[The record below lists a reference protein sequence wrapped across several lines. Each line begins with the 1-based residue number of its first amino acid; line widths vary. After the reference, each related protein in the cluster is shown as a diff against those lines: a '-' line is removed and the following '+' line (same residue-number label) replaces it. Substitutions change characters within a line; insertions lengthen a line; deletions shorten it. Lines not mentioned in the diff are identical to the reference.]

1 MLQYTEKQELL
12 YKEGVRLLKEHGKAS
27 CVLFQRKL
35 AIGYGAVREIV
46 DRMLEEGLA
55 TLGKNYTITLNQKGE
70 QKMKNTTFYGMEAKD
85 FLEKVIERENK
96 FKNTDYSALSCEE
109 KCEYALWYINE
120 GKLFNQA
127 LSDDK
132 LVNIKNL
139 VLKRATD
146 RDPAGLYYL
155 AKFWTLFGITLEA
168 RLEYLKISSDMGYMP
183 ATVLYLCTCTDDE
196 ERYRIA
202 RELVNKLSSIEP
214 ISLRCIAIRG
224 VYTALSK
231 IEGKDKHPHYHDLT
245 HDLYVELA
253 KDGEM
258 FAFAWLESIATRRAK
273 KAKTDEERL
282 DAEAERAFFETVQ
295 YMLNDYYYNKGV
307 LEYEKHLG
315 YMLLS
320 GVGCE
325 VDIERGIKLVLSD
338 MRRTIHSFDKEMA
351 IKVIRFI
358 TGRGE
363 ERLWEA
369 KLINAI
375 FDGNDKATEEIVTDI
390 KALDNAVEVF
400 NRASS
405 LLYSAKH

>member
-1 MLQYTEKQELL
+1 MEYTEKQELL
-12 YKEGVRLLKEHGKAS
+12 YKEGLKLLRENGTAS

-35 AIGYGAVREIV
+35 AIGYTAAREIV
-46 DRMLEEGLA
+46 DRMLEEGVA
-55 TLGKNYTITLNQKGE
+55 TSSKNYTITLKQKGE
-70 QKMKNTTFYGMEAKD
+70 QKMRNTTFYGMEAKD
-85 FLEKVIERENK
+85 FLEKVIERENR
-96 FKNTDYSALSCEE
+96 FKNTDYNALSFEE

-120 GKLFNQA
+120 GKLFHQVLA
-127 LSDDK
+127 EDK
-132 LVNIKNL
+132 LADIKNL
-139 VLKRATD
+139 VLKRAVD
-146 RDPAGLYYL
+146 REPAGLYYL
-155 AKFWTLFGITLEA
+155 AKFWLVFGIAPEA

-183 ATVLYLCTCTDDE
+183 ATVLYLCTSTEAE

-214 ISLRCIAIRG
+214 ISLRCTAIRG
-224 VYTALSK
+224 VYSALSK
-231 IEGKDKHPHYHDLT
+231 VEGEDKYPHYHELT

-253 KDGEM
+253 KDGDM
-258 FAFAWLESIATRRAK
+258 SAFTWLESIAARRAK

-282 DAEAERAFFETVQ
+282 NAEAERAFFETVQ
-295 YMLNDYYYNKGV
+295 YMLNDYYFTQGV

-338 MRRTIHSFDKEMA
+338 MTRTIQSLDKEMA
-351 IKVIRFI
+351 IKVRHFVNS
-358 TGRGE
+358 RGE
-363 ERLWEA
+363 ERIWEA

-375 FDGNDKATEEIVTDI
+375 FDGDDQATEDIVTDI
-390 KALDNAVEVF
+390 KALDNVVEVF

-405 LLYSAKH
+405 LLYAAKH

>member
-1 MLQYTEKQELL
+1 MKHTERQELL

-35 AIGYGAVREIV
+35 AIGYGAAREIV
-46 DRMLEEGLA
+46 DRMLESGIA
-55 TLGKNYTITLNQKGE
+55 TLGKDYTIILNEEGE

-85 FLEKVIERENK
+85 FLEKVIERENR
-96 FKNTDYSALSCEE
+96 FKSTDYSTLNFEE

-127 LSDDK
+127 LADDI
-132 LVNIKNL
+132 LVDIKNL
-139 VLKRATD
+139 VLKKATD

-168 RLEYLKISSDMGYMP
+168 RLGYLKRSSDMGYIP
-183 ATVLYLCTCTDDE
+183 ATILYLCTCTDAE
-196 ERYRIA
+196 ERYHIA
-202 RELVNKLSSIEP
+202 RELVSKLSSIEP

-231 IEGKDKHPHYHDLT
+231 VEGKDKYPHYHDLT
-245 HDLYVELA
+245 HDLYVQLA
-253 KDGEM
+253 KDGDM
-258 FAFAWLESIATRRAK
+258 SAFTWLESIATRKAK

-282 DAEAERAFFETVQ
+282 DAEAECAFFETVQ
-295 YMLNDYYYNKGV
+295 FMINDYFYNQGV

-338 MRRTIHSFDKEMA
+338 MTRTIQSFDKEMA

-358 TGRGE
+358 TSRGE

-369 KLINAI
+369 KLLNAI
-375 FDGNDKATEEIVTDI
+375 FDGNDKEIEDIVTDI

-400 NRASS
+400 NRTSS

>member
-1 MLQYTEKQELL
+1 MKHTERQELL

-35 AIGYGAVREIV
+35 AIGYGAAREIV
-46 DRMLEEGLA
+46 DRMLESGIA
-55 TLGKNYTITLNQKGE
+55 TLGKDYTIILNEEGE

-85 FLEKVIERENK
+85 FLEKVIERENR
-96 FKNTDYSALSCEE
+96 FKSTDYSTLNFEE

-127 LSDDK
+127 LADDI
-132 LVNIKNL
+132 LVDIKNL
-139 VLKRATD
+139 VLKKATD

-168 RLEYLKISSDMGYMP
+168 RLGYLKCSSDMGYIP
-183 ATVLYLCTCTDDE
+183 ATILYLCTCTDAE
-196 ERYRIA
+196 ERYHIA
-202 RELVNKLSSIEP
+202 RELVSKLSSIEP

-231 IEGKDKHPHYHDLT
+231 VEGKDKYPHYHDLT
-245 HDLYVELA
+245 HDLYVQLA
-253 KDGEM
+253 KDGDM
-258 FAFAWLESIATRRAK
+258 SAFTWLESIATRKAK

-282 DAEAERAFFETVQ
+282 DAEAECAFFETVQ
-295 YMLNDYYYNKGV
+295 FMINDYFYNQGV

-338 MRRTIHSFDKEMA
+338 MTRTIQSFDKEMA

-358 TGRGE
+358 TSRGE

-369 KLINAI
+369 KLLNAI
-375 FDGNDKATEEIVTDI
+375 FDGNDKEIEDIVTDI

-400 NRASS
+400 NRTSS